1 MPPAHASV
9 PTTPLQIHSIEMD
22 PIAMQWANS
31 DLFSYDAILQ
41 LLEDIETGALEDY
54 CTEEDLERICYLLAH
69 LARAGVLPNDTN
81 DELKLVG

>member
-1 MPPAHASV
+1 
-9 PTTPLQIHSIEMD
+9 MD
-22 PIAMQWANS
+22 PIVMQWANS

-69 LARAGVLPNDTN
+69 LARAGVLPNDT